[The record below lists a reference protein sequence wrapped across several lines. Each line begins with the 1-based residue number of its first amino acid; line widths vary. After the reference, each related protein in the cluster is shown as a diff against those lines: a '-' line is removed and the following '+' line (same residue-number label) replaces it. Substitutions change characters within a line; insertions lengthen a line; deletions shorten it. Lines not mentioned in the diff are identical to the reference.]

1 LKPFSLVLVTVICLT
16 SGLVAVGQS
25 KKPKPKSKANAANKS
40 SGAKIAAKAQPNG
53 SVETVNP
60 GVFLLR
66 DPLVQAELQLSA
78 PQKAAAAELAAEFNE
93 SIWRF
98 RDLSVD
104 SEVAQREGR
113 LVNAQ
118 IKPKLEGLLNAGQLT
133 RLDGIILQV
142 QGTDAFAL
150 SATAARLSLTS
161 EQQTRIS
168 KILGAAREA
177 MNDLRSRS
185 AEGKDLALLNHQAE
199 NVQSDLRRDLLAVLT
214 GSQRELWQELC
225 GTPIAVSR
233 LQPLTAQ
240 APELRGVS
248 AWINSEPI
256 SLKSLRGKVVVLHF
270 WTFG

>member
-1 LKPFSLVLVTVICLT
+1 MNPFSLVLVAVICL

-40 SGAKIAAKAQPNG
+40 SSTKIAANAQPNG

-66 DPLVQAELQLSA
+66 DPLVQGELQLSA

-93 SIWRF
+93 LIWRF

-104 SEVAQREGR
+104 SEIAQREAR

-118 IKPKLEGLLNAGQLT
+118 IKPKLDGLLNAGQQA

-150 SATAARLSLTS
+150 SATAATLSLTG

-168 KILGAAREA
+168 RISGAARET
-177 MNDLRSRS
+177 MNDLRSQS
-185 AEGKDLALLNHQAE
+185 AKGKDLALPNHQAE
-199 NVQSDLRRDLLAVLT
+199 NVQSGLRRDLLAVLT

-225 GTPIAVSR
+225 GAPIALSR
-233 LQPLTAQ
+233 LQPLSAQ
-240 APELRGVS
+240 APELRGVL
-248 AWINSEPI
+248 AWINSEPL